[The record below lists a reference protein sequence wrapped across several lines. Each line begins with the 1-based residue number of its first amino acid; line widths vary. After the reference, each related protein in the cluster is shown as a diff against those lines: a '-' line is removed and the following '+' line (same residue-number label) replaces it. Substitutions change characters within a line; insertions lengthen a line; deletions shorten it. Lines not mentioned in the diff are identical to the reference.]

1 MFFFHWCTTLFFKS
15 LGSYKNIYY
24 MAVSHNEYLLYGL
37 AVSHKDKELPNSWI
51 WLAETDIERW
61 WVV

>member
-1 MFFFHWCTTLFFKS
+1 
-15 LGSYKNIYY
+15 
-24 MAVSHNEYLLYGL
+24 MAVSHKEYLLYGL